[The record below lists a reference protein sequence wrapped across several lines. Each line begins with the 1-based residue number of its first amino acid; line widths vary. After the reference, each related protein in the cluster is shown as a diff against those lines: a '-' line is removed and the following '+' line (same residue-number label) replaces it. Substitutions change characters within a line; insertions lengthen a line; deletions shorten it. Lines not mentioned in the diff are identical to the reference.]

1 MELSPTQDQ
10 AMVSPNHLAQRLRKR
25 PLLYYFLIT
34 FGATWAYEALVFG
47 ILHVPISEF
56 WATFLLLLV
65 GPAMAAFVMTALTQ
79 GRAGV
84 RQLLRRCVLW
94 RVGFS
99 WYLLVLLGVPAL
111 LLIPYLIQPGAFAA
125 FRMPG
130 LDFWLTYLIVYV
142 LTLVAGGP
150 LAEEPGWRGFALP
163 RLQRRSGPL
172 VGTLLLG
179 ALWGLWHLPLF
190 LFVPGYNGAGS
201 GFLGILI
208 PFLAFVIVCG
218 AYTVVYTWVFNNT
231 QGSVLLAILLHTSL
245 NTAPA
250 LLPELFPSLARTPLF
265 GVSVLLL
272 WVAVAALLITIT
284 RGRLSYQRYLRET
297 ARLAPVTDIAQQ
309 PNETCLTV

>member
-1 MELSPTQDQ
+1 
-10 AMVSPNHLAQRLRKR
+10 MVPSNHLAQRLRER
-25 PLLYYFLIT
+25 PLLFFVLLT
-34 FGATWAYEALVFG
+34 FGATWAYETLVFG
-47 ILHVPISEF
+47 ILRIPITEF

-65 GPAMAAFVMTALTQ
+65 GPTMAGFVMTAVTK
-79 GRAGV
+79 GRVGG

-111 LLIPYLIQPGAFAA
+111 LLLPYLIQPGAFAA

-130 LDFWLTYLIVYV
+130 PDFWLTYLLVYL

-172 VGTLLLG
+172 LGTLLLG
-179 ALWGLWHLPLF
+179 VLWGLWHLPLF

-208 PFLAFVIVCG
+208 PFAAFVLICSAYAIVF
-218 AYTVVYTWVFNNT
+218 TWVFNNT
-231 QGSVLLAILLHTSL
+231 RGSVLLAILLHTSL

-250 LLPELFPSLARTPLF
+250 LLPSLFPSLSRAPLF

-272 WVAVAALLITIT
+272 WVAVAALLIAVT
-284 RGRLSYQRYLRET
+284 RGRLSYQRYLQRT
-297 ARLAPVTDIAQQ
+297 ARPASASDVAQEPDETGLAVDEVYAHAEP
-309 PNETCLTV
+309 